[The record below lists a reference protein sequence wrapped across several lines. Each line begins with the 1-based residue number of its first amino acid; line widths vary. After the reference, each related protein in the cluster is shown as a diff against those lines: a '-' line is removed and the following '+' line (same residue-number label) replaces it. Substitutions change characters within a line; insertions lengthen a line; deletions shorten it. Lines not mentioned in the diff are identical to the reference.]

1 MLSGHEVRRMLTND
15 LSVRASHDDS
25 SALINTDPKQLGMTF
40 DDRQQVRLT
49 ASLNKMLI
57 DRNTGQK
64 RKSSFVAFCLHDG
77 VTQRMAPDKKLTL
90 NRCSRGTSSDNATAT
105 KHVVK

>member
-1 MLSGHEVRRMLTND
+1 MLTND
-15 LSVRASHDDS
+15 LSFRASHDDS
-25 SALINTDPKQLGMTF
+25 SALINANPQQLWVTA
-40 DDRQQVRLT
+40 DHRQQVRLT
-49 ASLNKMLI
+49 TSLSKMLI
-57 DRNTGQK
+57 NRNAGK
-64 RKSSFVAFCLHDG
+64 ERKSSFVAFCHHDG